1 MTQAI
6 NNPFPLWLDKTGEL
20 LDGGSIYVGTAMAD
34 PEASPITAYWDEAL
48 TIVAAQPLRTRGG
61 YIVNGSG
68 NPARV
73 YVAPDDYSIRAR
85 DFDGNQV
92 LYVASILVAATS
104 FQPLDANLTSISS
117 LATTAYGRA
126 LLTLANTAALKA
138 ATGIPDPIPAIGGVT
153 TGNITRSGAG
163 VHLYHNNGALTSG
176 RIFVTA
182 NGAADPTSLP
192 GDIWLEEEL

>member
-6 NNPFPLWLDKTGEL
+6 DNPFPYWFDLSGNL
-20 LDGGSIYVGTAMAD
+20 LDGGYIYIGTANAD
-34 PEASPITAYWDEAL
+34 PEASPITTYWDEDL
-48 TIVAAQPLRTRGG
+48 SIIAAQPLRTRGG
-61 YIVNGSG
+61 RIVNESG
-68 NPARV
+68 NPALV
-73 YVAPDDYSIRAR
+73 FVSPDDYSIRSR

-92 LYVASILVAATS
+92 DYKASILVDSTA
-104 FQPLDANLTSISS
+104 FQPLDSDLTAIAA

-138 ATGIPDPIPAIGGVT
+138 ATGIPDPIPAIGGTT

-163 VHLYHNNGALTSG
+163 VHLYHSNGALTSG
-176 RIFVTA
+176 RVFVTA

-192 GDIWLEEEL
+192 GDIWLEEEA